1 MLYFKNTILGTVL
14 LSAALTVAT
23 VNAEELSAEQSSEM
37 TTIEQQLKAYA
48 IVGQRQLVYLTE
60 QATQEYSDTLA
71 DSQPNLPAA
80 WMLMNDGTT
89 IKRIDID
96 EQADG
101 APAQLRILM
110 YRAALK
116 SVARGNEINAAAIL
130 YTGKIRKD
138 SDKKALV
145 IEHEHRLGISAN
157 KIIPYEVK
165 DGNVFY
171 GKAVTSE
178 KPFQL
183 FYDSREDAQA
193 SQK

>member
-1 MLYFKNTILGTVL
+1 MLYFKNTILGAAL
-14 LSAALTVAT
+14 LSAMLAVPA
-23 VNAEELSAEQSSEM
+23 VNAEEANAEPSSEM
-37 TTIEQQLKAYA
+37 TAVEQELRAYA

-60 QATQEYSDTLA
+60 QATKEYSDTLA
-71 DSQPNLPAA
+71 DSKPNMPAA
-80 WMLMNDGTT
+80 WMLMSDGTT

-96 EQADG
+96 DKAEG

-116 SVARGNEINAAAIL
+116 SIARGDKINAAAIL
-130 YTGKIRKD
+130 YTGKLRKD
-138 SDKKALV
+138 SDEEALV
-145 IEHEHRLGISAN
+145 IEHEHRLGISGN

-165 DGNVFY
+165 GGKVLY
-171 GKAVTSE
+171 GESVTSE

-183 FYDSREDAQA
+183 FYDSREDAQS